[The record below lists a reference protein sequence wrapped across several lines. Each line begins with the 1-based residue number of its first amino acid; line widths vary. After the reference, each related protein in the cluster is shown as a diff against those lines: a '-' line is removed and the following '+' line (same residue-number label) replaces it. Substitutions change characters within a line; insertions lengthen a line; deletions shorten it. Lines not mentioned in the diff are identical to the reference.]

1 MIAMRSTS
9 FRSIGP
15 KWGNARR
22 RERATA
28 PILGCRRSAGRKWP
42 APSRASFGG
51 KSFGGKA
58 AAGEERGY
66 AKDDM
71 AGRRGEGGRRR
82 VRKRRASK
90 MEKPEENAR
99 FPRGF
104 PSTTFPGTDFEEE
117 RSKGSSE
124 NLFSASVHV
133 SNPGFRGKL
142 ALPRV
147 GIWGGQSPAEGLVE
161 EGRKG
166 RKGIFFR
173 SRHIVDGSRRK
184 STWKRT
190 KSGGNRSMRRGL
202 SAM

>member
-147 GIWGGQSPAEGLVE
+147 AELASGEANHRPRAWLRRGE
-161 EGRKG
+161 KG
-166 RKGIFFR
+166 EKGFSF
-173 SRHIVDGSRRK
+173 VLDTL
-184 STWKRT
+184 STVLD
-190 KSGGNRSMRRGL
+190 GNRRGNGRNR
-202 SAM
+202 AEIDR